1 MGRRGRREKKA
12 TAGWRERGGGA
23 RAPPTSLRP
32 GHEMREWET
41 VVAPVDRDNAAWLRE
56 IVARHGWPGYRLVGE
71 AGAHAAWLLAQHAP
85 PELQEECL
93 LLLQDAVARG

>member
-1 MGRRGRREKKA
+1 MVMMDEELSAELLERAGRDQA
-12 TAGWRERGGGA
+12 A
-23 RAPPTSLRP
+23 RTSLRP